1 MTFPWEDLGLSQV
14 WIETSA
20 GDVCY
25 DPASGAACDGETA
38 TAVPHLR
45 VRYADED
52 ETIDVDTLDL
62 RLLARCVAP
71 TLADH
76 GLTSVCDAY
85 AVSMQDET
93 ARTLVLLLRA
103 LLDDALRL
111 DREVLAVL
119 AELLPTSWARV
130 MERLLVFPL
139 PDEVA
144 REEEAP
150 AVERTN
156 VALASCD
163 DALAADGPVAAAFA
177 SFERRGGQLSMAR
190 EVERAF
196 QQDGFA
202 LIEAGPGTGKTFA
215 YLIPALLHLQKHAS
229 DRVIVSTRTK
239 QLQEQLFGKDLPF
252 LRERL
257 APDVDVAVLKG
268 RDNYLCLRRWH
279 ALIGE
284 LSESLERDTL
294 LPLLAPL
301 VRWLNDTE
309 TGDIEENSAFL
320 SHPQARVLWQR
331 LADSPFHCT
340 EEFCP
345 HLDTCFSV
353 QARRRARRADL
364 VVVNHSLLLSDLV
377 VGGVILGK
385 YTHLV
390 VDEAHTLESV
400 ARMSF
405 TKTLTERAFLRLAD
419 DLAPSG
425 RRRRGWLQRTPYV
438 GDRSEVR
445 HVEELLRLLRAQ
457 TGRTFRDID
466 KQLPEERRAAF
477 TSLDELSDETSSV
490 IRLLQQIEGALD
502 ALADGLEGDEAHK
515 ELEGYVR
522 IVQDLKDV
530 VGTLSAPPRDNSVH
544 WYERGSHALAC
555 YATPLEVAPF
565 LEEGLYP
572 RLQTLIMT
580 SATLSVAGS
589 FDYLRRAVGLA
600 GDDVHIRTLIAES
613 PFAYEDRMR
622 IVIPRHL
629 PPAHGDL
636 MPYAESLADMIAALS
651 ECAGKSGLALFTSYA
666 MMQAVRENL
675 PAETSV
681 FVQGE
686 MSRTSLTERFRR
698 ATPPVW
704 LFGTESFWEGVD
716 FPGEELEVL
725 VISRLPFPVP
735 TDPVLSAMGSRL
747 RQVGRD
753 PFVDLAIPLAGLK
766 LRQGVG
772 RLIRTTGDHGMVV
785 VADQRILTRS
795 YGRLLAASLP
805 VSLESIPDMDVL
817 ASEAAAWFADASARS
832 S

>member
-1 MTFPWEDLGLSQV
+1 MKLPWEELGLRQV

-25 DPASGAACDGETA
+25 DLAADEACDDETGTA
-38 TAVPHLR
+38 TPHLR

-52 ETIDVDTLDL
+52 DTIDPGILDL
-62 RLLARCVAP
+62 RLLARCLAP

-76 GLTSVCDAY
+76 GLTSACEAY
-85 AVSMQDET
+85 HVPMRDEK
-93 ARTLVLLLRA
+93 AEALVLLLRA
-103 LLDDALRL
+103 LLADAFRL
-111 DREVLAVL
+111 EREVLAVL
-119 AELLPTSWARV
+119 AQLLPAPWAHV
-130 MERLLVFPL
+130 IERLLVL
-139 PDEVA
+139 PGSDEAA
-144 REEEAP
+144 RAEEAP
-150 AVERTN
+150 PVAGAV
-156 VALASCD
+156 AMPASCD
-163 DALAADGPVAAAFA
+163 DALAADGPVAAGFS
-177 SFERRGGQLSMAR
+177 SFEPRSGQLSMAR

-196 QQDGFA
+196 QQDDFA

-215 YLIPALLHLQKHAS
+215 YLVPALLHLQKNRS

-239 QLQEQLFGKDLPF
+239 QLQEQLYRKDLPF

-257 APDVDVAVLKG
+257 SPDVDVAVLKG

-301 VRWLNDTE
+301 VRWLNDTN

-320 SHPQARVLWQR
+320 SHPQARGLWQR

-345 HLDTCFSV
+345 FLDTCFSV

-438 GDRSEVR
+438 GDRAEIR
-445 HVEELLRLLRAQ
+445 HVEELLRLLRSQ

-466 KQLPEERRAAF
+466 KRLPDERRAAF
-477 TSLDELSDETSSV
+477 TCLDELSGETGGV

-502 ALADGLEGDEAHK
+502 ALSDGLETDEARK
-515 ELEGYVR
+515 ELEGYIR
-522 IVQDLKDV
+522 IVQELRDV
-530 VGTLSAPPRDNSVH
+530 VGTLSAPPHDNRVH
-544 WYERGSHALAC
+544 WYERGGHALAC

-572 RLQTLIMT
+572 RLKTLIMT

-589 FDYLRRAVGLA
+589 FDYLRRAVGLS
-600 GDDVHIRTLIAES
+600 DDDRRIRTLIAES
-613 PFAYEDRMR
+613 PFAYENRMR

-636 MPYAESLADMIAALS
+636 MPYAESLAEMIGALS
-651 ECAGKSGLALFTSYA
+651 ECVGKSGLALFTSYA
-666 MMQAVRENL
+666 MMQAVRDNL
-675 PAETSV
+675 PPETSV

-686 MSRTSLTERFRR
+686 MSRTSVTERFRR
-698 ATPPVW
+698 AKPPVW

-716 FPGEELEVL
+716 FPGDELEIL
-725 VISRLPFPVP
+725 VITRLPFPVP
-735 TDPVLSAMGSRL
+735 TDPVLSAMGNRL
-747 RQVGRD
+747 RQAGRD
-753 PFVDLAIPLAGLK
+753 PFVDLSVPLAGLK

-805 VSLESIPDMDVL
+805 VALESITDMDVL
-817 ASEAAAWFADASARS
+817 TAEAASWFADAPSRFS
-832 S
+832 